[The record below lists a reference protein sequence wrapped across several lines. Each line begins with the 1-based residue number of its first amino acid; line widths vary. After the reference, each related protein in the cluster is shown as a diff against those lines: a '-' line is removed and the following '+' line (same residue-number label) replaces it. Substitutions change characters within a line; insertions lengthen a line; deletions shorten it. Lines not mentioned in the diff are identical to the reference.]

1 MNRKPFVATWYKHD
15 EGHGGIGFRIPPEG
29 RNQFMTTWETVTL
42 RLQFAGGKE
51 VKVNCPGPESFRSGC
66 PHLNNT
72 ETHEHLKNMRP
83 VTQFLFTLVEPG
95 VFDVSLA
102 KPSFV

>member
-1 MNRKPFVATWYKHD
+1 MSRKPFRATLYRD
-15 EGHGGIGFRIPPEG
+15 EKNGRTGFRIPPEG
-29 RNQFMTTWETVTL
+29 LNQFMTTWTTVTL
-42 RLQFAGGKE
+42 RLQFSGGKE
-51 VKVNCPGPESFRSGC
+51 VKVNCPDPESFRSGC

-83 VTQFLFTLVEPG
+83 VTSFLFTLVEPQ
-95 VFDVSLA
+95 VFDVSLT

>member
-1 MNRKPFVATWYKHD
+1 MNRQPFRATLYKD
-15 EGHGGIGFRIPPEG
+15 KKSGRTGFRIPPEG
-29 RNQFMTTWETVTL
+29 LNQFMTTWKTVTL

-51 VKVNCPGPESFRSGC
+51 VKVNCPDPESFRSGC

-72 ETHEHLKNMRP
+72 KTHEHLKNMRL
-83 VTQFLFTLVEPG
+83 VTSFLFTLVEPR

-102 KPSFV
+102 KPSFA